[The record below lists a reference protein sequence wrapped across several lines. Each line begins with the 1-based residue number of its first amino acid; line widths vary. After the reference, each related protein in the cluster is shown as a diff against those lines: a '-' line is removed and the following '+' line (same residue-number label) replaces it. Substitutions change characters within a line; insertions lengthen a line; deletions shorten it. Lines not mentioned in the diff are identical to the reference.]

1 MTTVSTTQST
11 DLLLSM
17 LMGMVGS
24 ATPANSAIAPNN
36 AEGGMMFA
44 ELLESPE
51 GLSLGQP
58 ELGLTTADS
67 GSEEDMYLGDNSAA
81 GQFNALM
88 AASLGTAPNLSLKPT
103 TSATSESLETLQ
115 LSGAKSKSVA
125 ASNPDA
131 NSLFVSGNGG
141 LGYSFAV
148 DSEPFSSR
156 SAAEATGEAVDALN
170 PNQPSIA
177 PEQELTEIPGATAP
191 RTPAAAEKLESNSQI
206 ALNSNTGIGT
216 KSNNEGELNRSGVPI
231 EESAAP
237 LNQVETKPLD
247 AAQQAQS
254 NQVTPAGGENSDKK
268 EILSN
273 RGPRNRSSK
282 SNDSDSDNPVFSSI
296 ASGGFGSTG
305 DSPIVTAVS
314 GGMQSRQDGILGR
327 GDAREEFASQISSR
341 DSKGAAP
348 ESTNP
353 EALPQLDLNAARS
366 DFEQSLDRVAENF
379 PLDSVAQQIVE
390 VAEPD
395 SGWISVEIQPPD
407 LGKLEIM
414 VSKQGDDYTARIIAH
429 ESSTEE
435 ALSLQ
440 QAELLEALNQHGL
453 ELKEVQIVSDSDSG
467 SRWNLDSSSQQH
479 SDSQER
485 SEYYRERRED
495 SQLAY
500 PAADKPHSSSNATIQ
515 TAATQQVN
523 FLV

>member
-1 MTTVSTTQST
+1 
-11 DLLLSM
+11 M

-24 ATPANSAIAPNN
+24 ATPANSGVAPN
-36 AEGGMMFA
+36 GGMMFA

-51 GLSLGQP
+51 GLPLGQP

-67 GSEEDMYLGDNSAA
+67 GSEEDMYLGDYSAA
-81 GQFNALM
+81 GQLNALM
-88 AASLGTAPNLSLKPT
+88 AASLGTAPNLSRKAT
-103 TSATSESLETLQ
+103 TSGTSDSLETLD

-131 NSLFVSGNGG
+131 NALFVSGNGG

-170 PNQPSIA
+170 PNQPTIA

-206 ALNSNTGIGT
+206 ALKSNTGIGAQ
-216 KSNNEGELNRSGVPI
+216 SNNEGELNRFQEGS
-231 EESAAP
+231 AP
-237 LNQVETKPLD
+237 LSQVETKQLD
-247 AAQQAQS
+247 TAQQAQS

-467 SRWNLDSSSQQH
+467 SRWNLDSSNQQH

-495 SQLAY
+495 SQPAY
-500 PAADKPHSSSNATIQ
+500 PAADKPHPSSNATIQ
-515 TAATQQVN
+515 AAATQQVN

>member
-1 MTTVSTTQST
+1 
-11 DLLLSM
+11 
-17 LMGMVGS
+17 
-24 ATPANSAIAPNN
+24 
-36 AEGGMMFA
+36 MFA

-51 GLSLGQP
+51 GLPLGQP

-67 GSEEDMYLGDNSAA
+67 GSEEDMYLGDYSAA
-81 GQFNALM
+81 GQLNALM
-88 AASLGTAPNLSLKPT
+88 AASLGTAPNSSLKPT

-115 LSGAKSKSVA
+115 LSGGRSKSGA

-131 NSLFVSGNGG
+131 NALFVSGSGG
-141 LGYSFAV
+141 LGYSFAL
-148 DSEPFSSR
+148 DSQAFSSR

-170 PNQPSIA
+170 PNQPSTA
-177 PEQELTEIPGATAP
+177 LEQELPESLGTTSP
-191 RTPAAAEKLESNSQI
+191 RTPATAEKQSNSQA
-206 ALNSNTGIGT
+206 ALNSNTGIGAP
-216 KSNNEGELNRSGVPI
+216 SNNEGELNRSGVPF

-495 SQLAY
+495 SQPAY
-500 PAADKPHSSSNATIQ
+500 PATSKPHSSVNASLQ
-515 TAATQQVN
+515 AAATQQVN